1 MSKLEE
7 MDVEFRKVME
17 EKESARWW
25 RKGRQRLRRRAKRRS
40 FRTVVKCS
48 AQITSVFSP
57 PQRVDFWCCQAF
69 RKTIFGLN
77 SCRPGFALLRAI
89 LRHCQISCHG
99 TQIIVL
105 LCLNSIKYFREKKQI
120 IFVYWV
126 LLQARNLNLNR
137 TFSEVWEQGCWHEV
151 ILATGWGSF
160 EPGE

>member
-1 MSKLEE
+1 MKESAEEPIDVDEKACENMKEGGCDVKDKEDGLSGWKAEILRKLKVVRDLPAEE

-57 PQRVDFWCCQAF
+57 PQRVDFRCCQAF

-89 LRHCQISCHG
+89 LKA
-99 TQIIVL
+99 L
-105 LCLNSIKYFREKKQI
+105 PNFLP
-120 IFVYWV
+120 
-126 LLQARNLNLNR
+126 
-137 TFSEVWEQGCWHEV
+137 WHPDYCTPV
-151 ILATGWGSF
+151 S
-160 EPGE
+160 